1 MLVFHFSS
9 NVLLADGVD
18 MILQKGLKERFGGLG
33 TSATVQLE
41 FRRADRKPVKAASI
55 KGKGSETEQLPLYTN
70 KDSVVGEVSMC
81 VVIINFLQSCTSASA
96 TQLRNSCR
104 SGLPTLL
111 ARRLS
116 IKALESS
123 CLGR

>member
-9 NVLLADGVD
+9 NVLLADRIKV
-18 MILQKGLKERFGGLG
+18 ILQKGLFGGLTLG
-33 TSATVQLE
+33 THATVQLE

-70 KDSVVGEVSMC
+70 KDSVVGEVSMYAGI
-81 VVIINFLQSCTSASA
+81 VVYLQPCTRAPA
-96 TQLRNSCR
+96 TELHNSCR

-116 IKALESS
+116 IKASKSS

>member
-1 MLVFHFSS
+1 
-9 NVLLADGVD
+9 

-81 VVIINFLQSCTSASA
+81 VVIIIFLQSCTSAPA

-104 SGLPTLL
+104 SGLLTLL
-111 ARRLS
+111 ARRWS

-123 CLGR
+123 CWGR